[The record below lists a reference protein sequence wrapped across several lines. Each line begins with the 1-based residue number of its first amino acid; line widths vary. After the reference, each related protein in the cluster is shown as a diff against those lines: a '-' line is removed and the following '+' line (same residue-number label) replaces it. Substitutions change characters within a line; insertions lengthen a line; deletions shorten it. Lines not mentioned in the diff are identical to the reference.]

1 MTLIVRLAHW
11 SEDEAAIRHV
21 REVVFIEE
29 QAVAPDLEWD
39 GLDAECVHA
48 LAETENRDVVGT
60 GRLHPG
66 GKIGRMAVLRPWRQQ
81 GVGAAI
87 LAALVAQAQQRGHP
101 EVYLHAQTRALAF
114 YERQGFVAE
123 GDEFDEAG
131 IPHRLMRRIL

>member
-1 MTLIVRLAHW
+1 MTPKIRLARW

-21 REVVFIEE
+21 RQEVFVEE
-29 QAVAPDLEWD
+29 QAVEPELEWD
-39 GLDAECVHA
+39 GLDAESVHA

-60 GRLHPG
+60 GRLHPD

-87 LAALVAQAQQRGHP
+87 LSALVEQAQQRGHP
-101 EVYLHAQTRALAF
+101 EVYLHAQTRALEF
-114 YERQGFVAE
+114 YEHQGFVAE

-131 IPHRLMRRIL
+131 IPHRLMRRTL